1 MGKFVQLSTQIR
13 TYRNCR
19 GEGGGEGDALCFHV
33 CVCVWLCVCLSVC
46 VCRETQASLRPDTEY
61 SKKKKSKKKRGKK
74 ELPHRELRGATV
86 LGST

>member
-33 CVCVWLCVCLSVC
+33 CVCVVVR

-61 SKKKKSKKKRGKK
+61 SKKKKKVRRKGGKK
-74 ELPHRELRGATV
+74 SSHTGN
-86 LGST
+86 